1 MSFRMNFDI
10 SLSFP
15 PPPPRSGRPLPASD
29 GSHIDSSEEVKRGFP
44 GWLQTARQHPRYSLR
59 LLYFL
64 TAIAG
69 LILVNLVSGNVWH
82 SYRIVD
88 LHRMA
93 FAPLIIGLL
102 WQLITLYDKRLFH
115 GRQVPNWA
123 IAIVETLGFLAY
135 LALFVGNRLE
145 LIDESAYYNSSWA
158 LNEWL
163 LIAYDSAVWIILC
176 LVHAILA
183 IQCYAQG
190 WMNVRPKRV
199 ECADYEHGHNKGKGR
214 AADDEEPLL
223 GSGEAEGQEGQ
234 AGPSEQTAST
244 PYRDEV
250 EHDENT

>member
-15 PPPPRSGRPLPASD
+15 PPPPRSGRPQPASD
-29 GSHIDSSEEVKRGFP
+29 RSQEDSSEEVKRGFP

-69 LILVNLVSGNVWH
+69 IILVNLVSGNVWH

-88 LHRMA
+88 IHRMA

-102 WQLITLYDKRLFH
+102 WQLIALYDKRLFH

-145 LIDESAYYNSSWA
+145 LIDESAYYNSSFA
-158 LNEWL
+158 LG
-163 LIAYDSAVWIILC
+163 DV
-176 LVHAILA
+176 VHGILA

-190 WMNVRPKRV
+190 WRNVRPKRV
-199 ECADYEHGHNKGKGR
+199 ECPDCEHGHGKGKGL
-214 AADDEEPLL
+214 AGDDEEPLL
-223 GSGEAEGQEGQ
+223 GSEGAEGQGGQ
-234 AGPSEQTAST
+234 AGPSEQMAPTQ
-244 PYRDEV
+244 YRDEV
-250 EHDENT
+250 DHNENA

>member
-15 PPPPRSGRPLPASD
+15 PPPPRSGRPLLASD
-29 GSHIDSSEEVKRGFP
+29 RSQDESSEEVKRGFP
-44 GWLQTARQHPRYSLR
+44 GWLQTARQHPRFSLR

-69 LILVNLVSGNVWH
+69 IILVNLVSGNVWH

-102 WQLITLYDKRLFH
+102 WQLITLHDKRLFH

-158 LNEWL
+158 L
-163 LIAYDSAVWIILC
+163 
-176 LVHAILA
+176 A

-190 WMNVRPKRV
+190 WRNVRPKRKRV
-199 ECADYEHGHNKGKGR
+199 DCADCEHGHSKGKGR

-223 GSGEAEGQEGQ
+223 GSEEPEYQGGQ
-234 AGPSEQTAST
+234 AGPSEQITST
-244 PYRDEV
+244 QHRDEV
-250 EHDENT
+250 DHNENA